1 MSKVKK
7 VVEEVKTD
15 HIPELDLVDKNI
27 TNILEIPGLFSLNH
41 LTRITLSHNKI
52 TNLPPNIAELVNLE
66 ILNLFN
72 NHIEELPT
80 SISTLPKL
88 KILNIGMNRLNSL
101 PRGFGAFPVLEVLD
115 LTYNNLTERG
125 LPGNFFCLET
135 LRALFLGDNDFETL
149 AADVGNLR
157 NLQILVL
164 RDNELVAIPPEVGN
178 LHRLKELHIQGN
190 RLTVLPPEL
199 GNLDLA
205 GSKQVLKADNNPWVA
220 PIADQFQI
228 GITHVFDFI
237 RSDTYKY
244 LYGRHMQANAPP
256 PPITSDKSKKISR
269 LRK

>member
-7 VVEEVKTD
+7 IVEEVKSEQ
-15 HIPELDLVDKNI
+15 IPELDLVDKNI
-27 TNILEIPGLFSLNH
+27 SNILEVPGLFSLNH

-52 TNLPPNIAELVNLE
+52 ANLPPNIAELVNLE
-66 ILNLFN
+66 TLNLFN
-72 NHIEELPT
+72 NHLEELPT

-88 KILNIGMNRLNSL
+88 KILNLGMNRLNGL
-101 PRGFGAFPVLEVLD
+101 PRGFGAFPVLEVID

-125 LPGNFFCLET
+125 LSGNFFCLET

-149 AADVGNLR
+149 PAEIGNLK

-164 RDNELVAIPPEVGN
+164 RDNELIAIPPEVGS

-205 GSKQVLKADNNPWVA
+205 GSKQVLKADSNPWVA

-244 LYGRHMQANAPP
+244 LYGRHMQANADP

-269 LRK
+269 LKK